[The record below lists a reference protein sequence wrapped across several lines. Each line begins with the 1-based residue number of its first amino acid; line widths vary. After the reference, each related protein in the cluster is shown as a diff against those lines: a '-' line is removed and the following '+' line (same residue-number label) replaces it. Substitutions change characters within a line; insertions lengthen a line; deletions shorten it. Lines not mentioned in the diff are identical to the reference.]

1 VTGFVAFVK
10 HLKTVTCAGSCV
22 QYNTAFNYRCQI
34 CPPCIM
40 LTCLKGLHSAHQIW
54 QAHLNDPVKS
64 ARPDECWVQ
73 HILPVGSS
81 HDNDTHAVTKAIHL
95 VQCLVTL
102 IIALCTSSDSAHC
115 INLVYEDDGWRNAS
129 RLHTRA

>member
-1 VTGFVAFVK
+1 
-10 HLKTVTCAGSCV
+10 
-22 QYNTAFNYRCQI
+22 
-34 CPPCIM
+34 M

-64 ARPDECWVQ
+64 ARPDQRWVQ

-81 HDNDTHAVTKAIHL
+81 HDNDTHAVTKAIHFRQHL

-102 IIALCTSSDSAHC
+102 IIALGASSNPTHC
-115 INLVYEDDGWRNAS
+115 INLVYEDDGWRDAS
-129 RLHTRA
+129 RLHTWASLNKQKAVEPVLGRV